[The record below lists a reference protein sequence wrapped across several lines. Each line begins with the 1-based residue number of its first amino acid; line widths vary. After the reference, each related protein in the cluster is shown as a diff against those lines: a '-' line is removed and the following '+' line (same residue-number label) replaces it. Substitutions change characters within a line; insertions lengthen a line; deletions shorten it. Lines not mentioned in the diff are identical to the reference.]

1 MATTTDY
8 DSDLAGDTVTATAK
22 KKQTSFDQTNLPAQ
36 YQQPAPTPAATSTP
50 AGPVG
55 RAALQLPETSVTAPG
70 TASPASPASPMQSL
84 ESLRPTGI
92 GDGRSAIYAGVGANG
107 EASFSN
113 LGSTLN
119 TLSKNFTAPN
129 QSPDQRMSAMPGLN
143 PPGGGVQQPAQRYPT
158 SLADLSP
165 AGPSTVNAAQPAQRT
180 ASLTDALPGYTPT
193 PTQSPVAQQQASLA
207 DAWRGGS
214 SSGPGFAVLGSS
226 ANMGD
231 GVGTFSQANQGD
243 AQLAM
248 GRFQKAADLREGFKA
263 QDRLDQALGAKWQA
277 DHTNVVHDSSRPV
290 TTRELKTDAAYEQMR
305 NGAARNVD
313 LAQGY
318 LDAQRQ
324 GVAADQQQRQAN
336 RLEDALTM
344 ATAPNATDAARQ
356 TYLTLTDP
364 DGSKALARQLT
375 QAQIDASKERANK
388 DRSLADSNDRKVKG
402 LPAGLQKLEDDDV
415 QAIGSTKTI
424 NGALDRVDSQI
435 ADGSLVLGPWANAV
449 SATRNAIGA
458 SDESSTNYAS
468 FLATLEKLR
477 NDSLR
482 LNKGTQTEGDA
493 DRAWNEL
500 FTNIKDPKIVQQ
512 RIKEIKGYNDSAAQ
526 LNVAKINNRRK
537 NQGLDEL
544 NVDELLAGTQ
554 RPAATQAT
562 ESQGQQ
568 QANSSQRPIFSIST
582 ADQYARLPSGT
593 DFIDPQG
600 NHRRKP

>member
-8 DSDLAGDTVTATAK
+8 DPELAGDVLTATAK

-36 YQQPAPTPAATSTP
+36 YQQPVATPAPTSTT

-55 RAALQLPETSVTAPG
+55 RAAMQLPATPVTAPAP
-70 TASPASPASPMQSL
+70 TAAPTQSL

-129 QSPDQRMSAMPGLN
+129 QASDQRLSSMPGLN
-143 PPGGGVQQPAQRYPT
+143 PTGGGVQQPAQRYPT
-158 SLADLSP
+158 SIADLSP
-165 AGPSTVNAAQPAQRT
+165 AGPSTVNAAQPTQRT
-180 ASLTDALPGYTPT
+180 ASLTDALPGYTQT
-193 PTQSPVAQQQASLA
+193 PTQSSVAQPQANLA
-207 DAWRGGS
+207 EAWRGGS
-214 SSGPGFAVLGSS
+214 SSGPGFAALGSS

-231 GVGTFSQANQGD
+231 GVGTFSQASQGD
-243 AQLAM
+243 AALAM
-248 GRFQKAADLREGFKA
+248 GRFQRASDLRQGYKD
-263 QDRLDQALGAKWQA
+263 QDRLDAALAA
-277 DHTNVVHDSSRPV
+277 NTRANNTTIVRDSSRPI
-290 TTRELKTDAAYEQMR
+290 TRADIYRDQQDQAA
-305 NGAARNVD
+305 
-313 LAQGY
+313 AQGR
-318 LDAQRQ
+318 LDNITSAQNAINGRQ
-324 GVAADQQQRQAN
+324 QNRGVEQTLQRNA
-336 RLEDALTM
+336 RLEDLM
-344 ATAPNATDAARQ
+344 ATASSPTATQDDVNRYLAAADPRGYQKSQMDAPQRAA
-356 TYLTLTDP
+356 TL
-364 DGSKALARQLT
+364 AET
-375 QAQIDASKERANK
+375 QARTKSYEAKAER
-388 DRSLADSNDRKVKG
+388 DSRNVKG
-402 LPAGLQKLEDDDV
+402 LPAGLQKLEDEDV
-415 QAIGSTKTI
+415 QAVGSTKTI
-424 NGALDRVDSQI
+424 NSALDRVDSQI

-468 FLATLEKLR
+468 LLATLEKLR
-477 NDSLR
+477 NDTLR

-512 RIKEIKGYNDSAAQ
+512 RIKEIKGYNDSAAR
-526 LNVAKINNRRK
+526 LSVAKINNRRR
-537 NQGLDEL
+537 NQGLDDL
-544 NVDELLAGTQ
+544 NVDELISGTQ
-554 RPAATQAT
+554 QPSAPQPSGAQAP
-562 ESQGQQ
+562 QQ
-568 QANSSQRPIFSIST
+568 QASGQRPIFTIST